1 MPKKESKYIKSKL
14 IGSVQYEEREEIE
27 DTDKKMSVLVYDYE
41 LLEKDVEIAV
51 GKRKYKG
58 TGDKMVAYFP
68 IYLLAGDVVK
78 AQIGVFEILP
88 KYELDPDYLDEN
100 NELNLDN
107 IDVFS
112 DKSQLKLNLY
122 SFVNKKF
129 LNKYNKTEV
138 ETKETKEKTEKSDSE
153 KTEKSDSEKIEKS
166 DSEAEEKEEDPTELH
181 NKEIKHDETPSAP
194 KTSIFEID
202 SHHPGQEPM
211 SEETKEDDDKMKAD
225 YVPSHTDSWIKTFM
239 KNNHYRIV
247 DVEANGDCFFA
258 VIREAYARIGHK
270 TSVARLREIVANEVS
285 ETQFDHYREMYFM
298 FVGALSEVEKQMR
311 DSVKSNSEYKKRINK
326 TTVKADREL
335 LLKSAKT
342 NSDEYKRSLKEKEI
356 LEDDLRDYRFM
367 KDVDTFEDFKEAL
380 KKTSYWADETAISIL
395 EKKLNIKMIIFS
407 EENYKG
413 GDKNAVMKC
422 ISGYTSEG
430 DAIVNPDYYIMAIHT
445 GNHYK
450 LITYKNAAIFR
461 FSEIPY
467 SVKILIVNKCIE
479 GNSGSF
485 QYISKFRDFQNKLG
499 VKSSGKDDDYDD
511 DVDDRNLYDKNTVF
525 QFYNNSAD
533 KKPGEGNGEKISK
546 TDIKGFLEL
555 RNSHGWRRMLD
566 DEYET
571 TFHLD
576 KKRWKTV
583 EHYVLASR
591 FKQGYATLFDEFA
604 LDSNSV
610 ISTDLKKAKKEA
622 AKNEKSK
629 RDPNF
634 YNGAH
639 KTARKAAV
647 TAKFEQNENLR
658 RMLLNTKTAKL
669 VLYESGKKSDPD
681 MILMEVRDELKKQ
694 PTEPV

>member
-14 IGSVQYEEREEIE
+14 IDSIQYEEREEIE
-27 DTDKKMSVLVYDYE
+27 ESDKKMSVLVYEYE
-41 LLEKDVEIAV
+41 LLEKDVEIAI

-88 KYELDPDYLDEN
+88 KYELDPEYLDEN

-107 IDVFS
+107 IDVFT

-122 SFVNKKF
+122 SFLNKKF
-129 LNKYNKTEV
+129 LNKYNKSESDKRETDKRETESDKR
-138 ETKETKEKTEKSDSE
+138 ETSKTE
-153 KTEKSDSEKIEKS
+153 TED
-166 DSEAEEKEEDPTELH
+166 KEEDPTELH
-181 NKEIKHDETPSAP
+181 NKSIEKDVTPSAS
-194 KTSIFEID
+194 KSSIFEID
-202 SHHPGQEPM
+202 THHPGQEPLH
-211 SEETKEDDDKMKAD
+211 EETKEDDDKMKSD

-285 ETQFDHYREMYFM
+285 ESQFDHYREMYFM
-298 FVGALSEVEKQMR
+298 FIGALSGLEAQMR

-326 TTVKADREL
+326 TTVKSEREQL
-335 LLKSAKT
+335 LSGAKT
-342 NSDEYKRSLKEKEI
+342 NSDEYKRFSKEKEM
-356 LEDDLRDYRFM
+356 LETDLHPFRFM
-367 KDVDTFEDFKEAL
+367 KGVDTFEDFKEAL

-395 EKKLNIKMIIFS
+395 EKKLNVKMIIFS

-430 DAIVNPDYYIMAIHT
+430 DAILNPDYYIMAIHT
-445 GNHYK
+445 GDHYK
-450 LITYKNAAIFR
+450 LITYKNAAVFR

-479 GNSGSF
+479 RNSGAF
-485 QYISKFRDFQNKLG
+485 QYISKFRDFQSKLG
-499 VKSSGKDDDYDD
+499 VKSPSKADEDDDEEDM
-511 DVDDRNLYDKNTVF
+511 DDRDLYDKNVVF

-533 KKPGEGNGEKISK
+533 KKPGEGSGEKIPK
-546 TDIKGFLEL
+546 TDIKGFIEL
-555 RNSHGWRRMLD
+555 RDSRGWRRMLD
-566 DEYET
+566 DEYDT

-591 FKQGYATLFDEFA
+591 FKQGYSTVFDEFA
-604 LDSNSV
+604 LDSNSD

-622 AKNEKSK
+622 AKNEKLK

-647 TAKFEQNENLR
+647 MAKFEQNENLR
-658 RMLLNTKTAKL
+658 RVLLNTKTAKL
-669 VLYESGKKSDPD
+669 VLYESGKKAETD
-681 MILMEVRDELKKQ
+681 MILMEVRNELRKQ
-694 PTEPV
+694 LTAPNI